1 MSRLAV
7 RVAFIAGVALL
18 GFGATGFARASVA
31 ALEDLAGGAFVAS
44 GAPALLGPIDAAG
57 RNGWQCAP
65 ERAAQA
71 SRPDAAELPAAGSAA
86 AGRP

>member
-7 RVAFIAGVALL
+7 RVAFIIGVALL
-18 GFGATGFARASVA
+18 GFGGTGFARASVA

-57 RNGWQCAP
+57 RNGWRCVS
-65 ERAAQA
+65 ERTAQTTQ
-71 SRPDAAELPAAGSAA
+71 PGEAELPAAGAPA